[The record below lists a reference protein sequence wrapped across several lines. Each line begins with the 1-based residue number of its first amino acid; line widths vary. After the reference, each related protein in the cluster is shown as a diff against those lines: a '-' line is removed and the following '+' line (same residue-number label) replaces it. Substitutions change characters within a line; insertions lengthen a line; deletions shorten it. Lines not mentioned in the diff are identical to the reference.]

1 MFLNQCCPRRQFAR
15 LGAIGF
21 GCLFAF
27 VLSLSVSTAHEGHDH
42 GDDQKSAAVSSAF
55 PRVTAQ
61 SERYEVVGI
70 LKNGKF
76 SMFIDDAVSNQPV
89 RDANVQVTIGDM
101 EAVEAKRGPDG
112 YTIPFPDLGR
122 SGSTEVIFAISGGK
136 GDDLLVD
143 SFTPSQPIEPNT
155 RHTSTRISPTGTLA
169 VLLLAGS
176 ILGVLFSYL
185 RRRGRRNAAYIAGL
199 TSGTCVFLAAVA
211 SAGWQNA
218 RMSPS
223 TPQSQAQSD
232 APRRLPDGTAFAAK
246 PTQRLLDIRTATI
259 ETRTVQ
265 PALHL
270 IGRIIGDP
278 NRSSI
283 VQSIYG
289 GRIVPNDGALPRIG
303 QKVSKGETLLR
314 IEPYLPVADRTTI
327 SEKMG
332 EIEQLIAVAET
343 KINRLR
349 PLAQRGAAPMGQL
362 HDLESELAGLRA
374 RRETV
379 RNSRAGYELLRAST
393 DGVITAAKVVPG
405 QVVQPQDVLFEIADP
420 EHLWVEALAYDG
432 LDPTGLIKA
441 TAADSDGSAFS
452 LSYLGTSRVLRQH
465 ASVVH
470 FSIPEPPSGL
480 RIGQP
485 ITVLVQGGT
494 AKQSLIFPRDA
505 VVKSGESVVWVH
517 VAPERFEP
525 RPVRI
530 EPLDA
535 KNIIVAAWRKLLNP
549 PRYLRPC
556 ELVSSHQAGADRAS
570 ESQLR

>member
-1 MFLNQCCPRRQFAR
+1 MFLNQCCPRGQFAR

-21 GCLFAF
+21 GCLFAL
-27 VLSLSVSTAHEGHDH
+27 VLSISVSIAHEGHDH
-42 GDDQKSAAVSSAF
+42 GEDQKSAAASAVF

-70 LKNGKF
+70 LKNGSF
-76 SMFIDDAVSNQPV
+76 LIFIDDAVSNQPV
-89 RDANVQVTIGDM
+89 TDVNLQVTIGDF
-101 EAVEAKRGPDG
+101 EAVEAKRGPNG
-112 YTIPFPDLGR
+112 YTIPFPDLGH

-143 SFTPSQPIEPNT
+143 SFMPSQPIQPNT
-155 RHTSTRISPTGTLA
+155 RHNSTRISPMGTLA

-176 ILGVLFSYL
+176 IIGILFGYL
-185 RRRGRRNAAYIAGL
+185 RRRGRRNAASIAGL
-199 TSGTCVFLAAVA
+199 TSGACLFLAAVA

-218 RMSPS
+218 GMSPS
-223 TPQSQAQSD
+223 TPQLQAQSD

-246 PTQRLLDIRTATI
+246 PTQRLLDIRTATA
-259 ETRTVQ
+259 EPGSAR
-265 PALHL
+265 PAFNL

-283 VQSIYG
+283 VQSLYG
-289 GRIVPNDGALPRIG
+289 GRIVPNEATLPRIG
-303 QKVSKGETLLR
+303 QKVSKGEILLR

-332 EIEQLIAVAET
+332 EIGQLIAVAET

-349 PLAQRGAAPMGQL
+349 PLAERGAAPMGQL

-374 RRETV
+374 RRETM
-379 RNSRAGYELLRAST
+379 RNSRGGFELLRALT
-393 DGVITAAKVVPG
+393 DGIITAAKAVPG

-420 EHLWVEALAYDG
+420 QGLWVEALAYDE
-432 LDPTGLIKA
+432 LDPAGPVQA
-441 TAADSDGSAFS
+441 TASDSDGTSFL
-452 LSYLGTSRVLRQH
+452 LSYLGTSRALRQH

-470 FSIPEPPSGL
+470 FSVPQPPLSL

-485 ITVLVQGGT
+485 VTVLVQGGR
-494 AKQSLIFPRDA
+494 AKQGLIHPRDA
-505 VVKSGESVVWVH
+505 VVQTNNGESVVWVH

-525 RPVRI
+525 KPVRI

-535 KNIIVAAWRKLLNP
+535 KNIIVAAGLNASD
-549 PRYLRPC
+549 RVVVR
-556 ELVSSHQAGADRAS
+556 GADLINQIR
-570 ESQLR
+570 